1 MHRLLFAIVLSVIL
15 SSCGSDA
22 HYDSMESVGDD
33 GWQQSETISLNVNID
48 DASAPY
54 DIYLNV
60 RNTKDYEYMNM
71 FIFLDVTNPSGQTFR
86 DTVALSIADENGK
99 WDSEDVS
106 ETYVMNSF
114 LTYENHQFEEEGD
127 YTFDLAHGMYDA
139 SLLGVSDVGI
149 KLVKK

>member
-1 MHRLLFAIVLSVIL
+1 MKQLILL
-15 SSCGSDA
+15 SSLLLLLASCGTDA
-22 HYDSMESVGDD
+22 HYDNMESVGDD
-33 GWQQSETISLNVNID
+33 GWQQSEVISMDVSIE
-48 DASAPY
+48 DASVPY

-71 FIFLDVTNPSGQTFR
+71 FIFLDVTNPSGETFR

-127 YTFDLAHGMYDA
+127 YTFELAHGMYDA